1 MQHGAKGIR
10 KVDHKRNTYVMHT
23 LTIIFETTPKET
35 KIAVVMPTVKDFI
48 FT

>member
-23 LTIIFETTPKET
+23 LTIETTPKET